1 MGSMPRH
8 HIRRMGRIAITDI
21 LLGARAVGTTS
32 ATSATTTMTATTTA
46 DDADDDSA
54 DSDVDGSYADTDED
68 DKL

>member
-8 HIRRMGRIAITDI
+8 HIRRMGRIAITGI

-32 ATSATTTMTATTTA
+32 ATSATTTMTATTA

-68 DKL
+68 DKLR